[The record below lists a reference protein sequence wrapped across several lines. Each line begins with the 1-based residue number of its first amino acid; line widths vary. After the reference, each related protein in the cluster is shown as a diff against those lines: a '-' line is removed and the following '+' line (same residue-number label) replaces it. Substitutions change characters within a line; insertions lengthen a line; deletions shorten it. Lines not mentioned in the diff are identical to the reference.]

1 MMRRSKINNTY
12 HTTSVHYPHFTAH
25 TVCRTFIYSNIIIGM
40 SNAIIDNTR
49 LEDVI
54 PLQGFLFHLL
64 DTTAVSRRFRQ
75 GFTKAFH
82 LQFQF
87 YILLYQFIIDGFQVK
102 ISGDIIGCVIHRTGN
117 PVG

>member
-1 MMRRSKINNTY
+1 
-12 HTTSVHYPHFTAH
+12 
-25 TVCRTFIYSNIIIGM
+25 M

-102 ISGDIIGCVIHRTGN
+102 ISVTLLAASYTAPATRLAEVKN
-117 PVG
+117 ALP